1 MSERMI
7 ERVRKLLALSRSS
20 NPHEASAAAEKAREL
35 VEKYKLA
42 QADLEM
48 REEGAAIESHDYSQ
62 NVVGWQRDLGFVL
75 ARSFFCRAIHTP
87 RGKDTGGR
95 SWLHLVGKPEDIET
109 VLALFGFLRVE
120 LKRLSKIAYTTYRRN
135 FIKFGGLGTGPKL
148 VQATEWKRDF
158 HNGAVFVIDGRLHAM
173 TRKFTCDSSIA
184 RAIVRVSDDAI
195 NRKIEETFKGLRPT
209 TMGEPITSL
218 SGWTEGNK
226 AGSSIKLSTGEKTL
240 PKGTP

>member
-1 MSERMI
+1 MSERVI

-42 QADLEM
+42 QADIEM
-48 REEGAAIESHDYSQ
+48 KEEGAAIESHPYSQ

-95 SWLHLVGKPEDIET
+95 CWLHFIGKPEDIAT
-109 VLALFGFLRVE
+109 TLALFNFLRRE
-120 LKRLSKIAYTTYRRN
+120 LKRLAKHAYETYRGR

-148 VQATEWKRDF
+148 VEPWAWKRDF
-158 HNGAVFVIDGRLHAM
+158 HNGAIFVIDGRLHAM
-173 TRKFTCDSSIA
+173 TRKFIYDNNIA
-184 RAIVRVSDDAI
+184 RAIVRVSDDSI

-226 AGSSIKLSTGEKTL
+226 AGSDIKLSTGEKTL
-240 PKGTP
+240 PRGTP